1 MTVTAH
7 LRLEPRPHER
17 NLAEGFGAATADPV
31 WFLAR
36 QWQMGEHQGEN
47 ASSPVWVD
55 YRLRQRPIASADP
68 RFDPLEI
75 PAEAI
80 VESEVD
86 DWWTLGRRVRIGR
99 RFVGLGL
106 DPALLFHR
114 PPPPYEQFDGAPDG
128 LLVWRAQA
136 ALGLGPDAF
145 PEDIP
150 PDSTPDWDSE
160 ELLYEQTP
168 ATSFTA
174 SGQALTVRRHRG
186 GRLDWHSVDAGLPV
200 APLVGEKREAIPT
213 PLGYPGAPST
223 RWWQIENADVDLGGY
238 PPDSA
243 HASTALLTDLIF
255 SHSDDWFLFPV
266 LASAGHV
273 VAVESVQVR
282 DSFGRLYDETAHA
295 GLRPPVDW
303 TLFAVDPLTPGD
315 DGLSPEELVLW
326 HVAELPL
333 EGAPVERVQLG
344 LDEQSNLL
352 WAVERM
358 VDGRDVDQRLLSAAR
373 RADLQR
379 RRTIGRQSPRPAS
392 TPTSRR
398 RVSAPWWTPY
408 TLSEEGSSKAP
419 RAAQPRRPVAAEAQA
434 DARPGRAGA
443 AARRGEAGPRDRT
456 ACRAQQRHR
465 AHPAL
470 VAGPRHARQAGA
482 LGAARA
488 RPAVIA
494 TRPYAAL
501 RRDGGG
507 KAPAGVTGA
516 LRSHRPRRG
525 GRFRPMW
532 SGLGGH
538 GGT

>member
-17 NLAEGFGAATADPV
+17 NLTEGFGAAVQDPV

-55 YRLRQRPIASADP
+55 YLLRQRPIAAADP

-86 DWWTLGRRVRIGR
+86 DWWTMGRRVRIGR
-99 RFVGLGL
+99 RFLGL
-106 DPALLFHR
+106 ALGPALLFRR
-114 PPPPYEQFDGAPDG
+114 PPPPYEGFEGAPDG
-128 LLVWRAQA
+128 LLVWRARA

-150 PDSTPDWDSE
+150 PDSTPDWDNE
-160 ELLYEQTP
+160 QLLYQQTG

-174 SGQALTVRRHRG
+174 TGQALTVRRHRG
-186 GRLDWHSVDAGLPV
+186 GRLDWHSVDAGPPV
-200 APLVGEKREAIPT
+200 AADAGEPRVAIPT

-223 RWWQIENADVDLGGY
+223 RWWQIENANVDLGGY

-266 LASAGHV
+266 LAAAGHV

-282 DSFGRLYDETAHA
+282 DSFGRVYEDSVFA
-295 GLRPPVDW
+295 GLRPPEDW
-303 TLFAVDPLTPGD
+303 TLFAVDPLMPGD

-333 EGAPVERVQLG
+333 ESAPVERVQLG

-358 VDGRDVDQRLLSAAR
+358 VDGRDVDSRLISLPDGPVFNEGAPSGDAR
-373 RADLQR
+373 EAKEYAYV
-379 RRTIGRQSPRPAS
+379 PAQG
-392 TPTSRR
+392 
-398 RVSAPWWTPY
+398 VGPWWTPY
-408 TLSEEGSSKAP
+408 TLNEEGPRQLVQRRLADLTRQRPTSMPDPVALVLQPPEGLERHEIAP
-419 RAAQPRRPVAAEAQA
+419 LAVPSNGIELTRRWSLARDMRGRPVLWVQ
-434 DARPGRAGA
+434 RQ
-443 AARRGEAGPRDRT
+443 RGPLLA
-456 ACRAQQRHR
+456 
-465 AHPAL
+465 
-470 VAGPRHARQAGA
+470 
-482 LGAARA
+482 
-488 RPAVIA
+488 
-494 TRPYAAL
+494 
-501 RRDGGG
+501 
-507 KAPAGVTGA
+507 APART
-516 LRSHRPRRG
+516 LRFDVMEEANLPQV
-525 GRFRPMW
+525 
-532 SGLGGH
+532 
-538 GGT
+538 